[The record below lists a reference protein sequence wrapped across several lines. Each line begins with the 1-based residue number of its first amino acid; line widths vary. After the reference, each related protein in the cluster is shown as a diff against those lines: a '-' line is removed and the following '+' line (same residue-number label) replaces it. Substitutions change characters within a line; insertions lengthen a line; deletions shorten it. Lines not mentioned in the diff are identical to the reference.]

1 MSRCKA
7 PEILR
12 NKAYLEGTSLTK
24 DEGNA
29 ADGRFS
35 SACYALQIAPVL
47 ADVTTAAYRA
57 SQPLLIFGS
66 GFRQPARR

>member
-1 MSRCKA
+1 MLFSFGQGLSSIDFSNRMLKNSLFAGCSKRSRCKA

-12 NKAYLEGTSLTK
+12 NEAYLMYVAMTK

-35 SACYALQIAPVL
+35 AAC
-47 ADVTTAAYRA
+47 
-57 SQPLLIFGS
+57 
-66 GFRQPARR
+66 